1 MKTPTMRSALVL
13 SAVALASA
21 FSSGCDKK
29 EKQRD
34 SEDNPASDAGAS
46 KASQVAADEPDLA
59 KAMGSVAAARA
70 NPGASAAGGPPP
82 TGIFGPGEAD
92 KAAAKGA
99 PASMVVGSDGSEP
112 RVLLGSAPKPGTKR
126 AGTVDVATQSDPQQ
140 GAIPIQF
147 AVTLEAL
154 KPKAEGEAKPKAEGD
169 TGAALPATV
178 PPPTPIVVK
187 VTSAKINAPSVP
199 ADLANAVSKLKGA
212 RVEYQVGA
220 DGTAVNLRS
229 EIPKG
234 VDPGFRDPVQALGDL
249 LVGVTLP
256 FPRKPIGLGGYWM
269 VTSREV
275 AMGLDVVTYRMVKV
289 EKIEGTLVT
298 LSVNTKR
305 YAASP
310 AFDIEG
316 LPPDAPKTM
325 GEFRSAGEGKISV
338 VVGEAVPKEGDLQ
351 AMIGAALGPAD
362 AKQRPM
368 VQVQTR
374 ASFQLAAP

>member
-21 FSSGCDKK
+21 LALGCDKK
-29 EKQRD
+29 EKQD
-34 SEDNPASDAGAS
+34 SEESHASDAGTS
-46 KASQVAADEPDLA
+46 KASKVAADEPDLA

-70 NPGASAAGGPPP
+70 NPAAATAGGPPP

-99 PASMVVGSDGSEP
+99 AALLTVGSEGSEP
-112 RVLLGSAPKPGTKR
+112 RVLLAPLPKPGLKR
-126 AGTVDVATQSDPQQ
+126 TGTVDVATQSDPQQ

-147 AVTLEAL
+147 AVTLETL
-154 KPKAEGEAKPKAEGD
+154 KPKAEGDAKPKAEGD
-169 TGAALPATV
+169 ANAAA
-178 PPPTPIVVK
+178 PTQFVVK
-187 VTSAKINAPSVP
+187 VTGARINAPGVP
-199 ADLANAVSKLKGA
+199 ADLSNAVGKLKGA

-220 DGTAVNLRS
+220 DGTAVNLRT

-234 VDPGFRDPVQALGDL
+234 VDPGFRDPVQALSDL
-249 LVGVTLP
+249 LLGVALP
-256 FPRKPIGLGGYWM
+256 FPSKPVGLGGYWM
-269 VTSREV
+269 VTSRDSV
-275 AMGLDVVTYRMVKV
+275 MGLDVVTYRLVKV
-289 EKIEGTLVT
+289 EKIQGALVS

-310 AFDIEG
+310 AFDVEG
-316 LPPDAPKTM
+316 LPPDAPKVM
-325 GEFRSAGEGKISV
+325 AEFRSGGEGKLLV
-338 VVGEAVPKEGDLQ
+338 AVGEALPKEGELQ
-351 AMIGAALGPAD
+351 SMIGAALGPAD

-374 ASFQLAAP
+374 SSFHLAAP

>member
-1 MKTPTMRSALVL
+1 
-13 SAVALASA
+13 VALASA
-21 FSSGCDKK
+21 LSIGCDKK

-34 SEDNPASDAGAS
+34 SEENPASDAGAN

-70 NPGASAAGGPPP
+70 NPAAGTAGGPPP

-99 PASMVVGSDGSEP
+99 PASLTVGSDGSEP
-112 RVLLGSAPKPGTKR
+112 RILLGSPPKPGIKR

-147 AVTLEAL
+147 AITFEAL
-154 KPKAEGEAKPKAEGD
+154 KPKAEDTKPKAEGD
-169 TGAALPATV
+169 SGAAVPATQV
-178 PPPTPIVVK
+178 VVK
-187 VTSAKINAPSVP
+187 VTSAKINAPGVP
-199 ADLANAVSKLKGA
+199 AELANAVGKLKGS

-220 DGTAVNLRS
+220 DGAAVNLRS

-234 VDPGFRDPVQALGDL
+234 VDPGFRDPVQALSDV
-249 LVGVTLP
+249 LVGVALP
-256 FPRKPIGLGGYWM
+256 FPSKPIGLGGYWM
-269 VTSREV
+269 VTSRDV
-275 AMGLDVVTYRMVKV
+275 VMGLDVVTYRLVKV
-289 EKIEGTLVT
+289 EKIEGTLVS

-310 AFDIEG
+310 AFEIEG
-316 LPPDAPKTM
+316 LPPDAPKVM
-325 GEFRSAGEGKISV
+325 AEFRAGGEGKISV
-338 VVGEAVPKEGDLQ
+338 VAGEAVPKEGELQ
-351 AMIGAALGPAD
+351 TMVGAALGPAD

>member
-1 MKTPTMRSALVL
+1 MNTPTIRSALVL

-21 FSSGCDKK
+21 LALGCDKK
-29 EKQRD
+29 EKERD
-34 SEDNPASDAGAS
+34 SESEQPASDAGAS

-70 NPGASAAGGPPP
+70 NPSAGGAGGPPP

-99 PASMVVGSDGSEP
+99 PASLTLGSDGSEP
-112 RVLLGSAPKPGTKR
+112 RVLLGAPPKPGLKR
-126 AGTVDVATQSDPQQ
+126 VGTVDLATQSDPQQ

-147 AVTLEAL
+147 AITLNAL
-154 KPKAEGEAKPKAEGD
+154 KPKTEADAKPKAEG
-169 TGAALPATV
+169 TAGAEPLTQ
-178 PPPTPIVVK
+178 IVVK
-187 VTSAKINAPSVP
+187 VTGAKINAPGVP

-212 RVEYQVGA
+212 RIEYQVGA
-220 DGTAVNLRS
+220 AGTALNLRA
-229 EIPKG
+229 EVPKG
-234 VDPGFRDPVQALGDL
+234 VDPGFKDAVQALSDL
-249 LVGVTLP
+249 LVGVALP
-256 FPRKPIGLGGYWM
+256 FPSKPVGLGGYWM
-269 VTSREV
+269 VTSRDLL
-275 AMGLDVVTYRMVKV
+275 MGLDVVTYRLVKV
-289 EKIEGTLVT
+289 EKIEGTLVS

-310 AFDIEG
+310 AFEIEG

-325 GEFRSAGEGKISV
+325 AEFRSGGEGKISV
-338 VVGEAVPKEGDLQ
+338 AAGESLAKDGELQ
-351 AMIGAALGPAD
+351 SLIGAALGPAD

-374 ASFQLAAP
+374 ASFNFSAP

>member
-1 MKTPTMRSALVL
+1 MMTPTKRSALVL

-21 FSSGCDKK
+21 LAAGCDKK

-34 SEDNPASDAGAS
+34 SEGENTASDGAS
-46 KASQVAADEPDLA
+46 GKENKVAAGEPDLA

-70 NPGASAAGGPPP
+70 NSAANTAGGPPP
-82 TGIFGPGEAD
+82 NGIFGPGEAD

-99 PASMVVGSDGSEP
+99 PASLTVGSEGSEP
-112 RVLLGSAPKPGTKR
+112 RVLLGPAAKPGSKR
-126 AGTVDVATQSDPQQ
+126 AGTVDLATQSDPQQ

-147 AVTLEAL
+147 SVTLEAL
-154 KPKAEGEAKPKAEGD
+154 KPKAEADAKPKVE
-169 TGAALPATV
+169 GAAAAVL
-178 PPPTPIVVK
+178 PTPVAVK
-187 VTSAKINAPSVP
+187 VTGAKINAPGVP
-199 ADLANAVSKLKGA
+199 ADFAAAIAKLKGT
-212 RVEYQVGA
+212 RVDYELGA

-234 VDPGFRDPVQALGDL
+234 VDPGFRDPVQALSDL
-249 LVGVTLP
+249 LVAVSLP
-256 FPRKPIGLGGYWM
+256 FPSKPVGLGGYWM
-269 VTSREV
+269 VTSRDV
-275 AMGLDVVTYRMVKV
+275 LMGLDVVTYRLVKV
-289 EKIEGTLVT
+289 EKIEGSSVS

-310 AFDIEG
+310 AFEIEG

-325 GEFRSAGEGKISV
+325 GEFQSAGEGKLV
-338 VVGEAVPKEGDLQ
+338 VAVGEGLPRQGELQ
-351 AMIGAALGPAD
+351 SMMGAALGPAD

-374 ASFQLAAP
+374 ASFQLGSP

>member
-21 FSSGCDKK
+21 LASGCDKQ

-34 SEDNPASDAGAS
+34 SENASDAGTS
-46 KASQVAADEPDLA
+46 KASKVAADEPDLA
-59 KAMGSVAAARA
+59 KAMGSVAAARS
-70 NPGASAAGGPPP
+70 NPAAATAGGPPP
-82 TGIFGPGEAD
+82 TGIFGEGEAD

-99 PASMVVGSDGSEP
+99 PASLTVGSEGSEP
-112 RVLLGSAPKPGTKR
+112 RVLLGGSLKPGTKR
-126 AGTVDVATQSDPQQ
+126 TGTVDVATQSDPQQ

-154 KPKAEGEAKPKAEGD
+154 KPKVEGDAKAKAEGA
-169 TGAALPATV
+169 AALPA
-178 PPPTPIVVK
+178 PTQIVVK
-187 VTSAKINAPSVP
+187 ITSARINAPGVP
-199 ADLANAVSKLKGA
+199 ADLANAVSKLKGS

-220 DGTAVNLRS
+220 DGTAGNLRN

-234 VDPGFRDPVQALGDL
+234 VDPGFRDPVQALSDL
-249 LVGVTLP
+249 LVGVALP
-256 FPRKPIGLGGYWM
+256 FPSKPVGLGSYWM
-269 VTSREV
+269 VTSRDV
-275 AMGLDVVTYRMVKV
+275 VMGLDVVTYRMVKV
-289 EKIEGTLVT
+289 EKIEGTAVS

-310 AFDIEG
+310 AFEIEG
-316 LPPDAPKTM
+316 LPADAPKLM
-325 GEFRSAGEGKISV
+325 SEFRAGGEGKISV
-338 VVGEAVPKEGDLQ
+338 LAGEVVPTEGELQ
-351 AMIGAALGPAD
+351 SMIGAALGPAD

-374 ASFQLAAP
+374 ASFHLTPAP

>member
-1 MKTPTMRSALVL
+1 MRSALAL

-21 FSSGCDKK
+21 FAFGCDKK

-34 SEDNPASDAGAS
+34 SEDNAASDAGSS
-46 KASQVAADEPDLA
+46 KENKVAADEPDLA

-70 NPGASAAGGPPP
+70 NGATAGSAGGPPP

-99 PASMVVGSDGSEP
+99 AAALTLGSDGSEP
-112 RVLLGSAPKPGTKR
+112 RVLLGPPPKPGTKR
-126 AGTVDVATQSDPQQ
+126 AGTFDIATQSDPQQ

-154 KPKAEGEAKPKAEGD
+154 KPKAEAD
-169 TGAALPATV
+169 SGAVALTQ
-178 PPPTPIVVK
+178 IVVK
-187 VTSAKINAPSVP
+187 VTSAKINAPGVP
-199 ADLANAVSKLKGA
+199 ADLANAVSKLKGS
-212 RVEYQVGA
+212 RVEYQLGT
-220 DGTAVNLRS
+220 DGTALNLHT

-234 VDPGFRDPVQALGDL
+234 VDPGFRDPVQALSDL
-249 LVGVTLP
+249 LVSVSLP
-256 FPRKPIGLGGYWM
+256 FPSKPVGLGGYWM
-269 VTSREV
+269 VTSRDQ
-275 AMGLDVVTYRMVKV
+275 AMGLDVVTYRLVKV
-289 EKIEGTLVT
+289 EKIDGTLLS

-316 LPPDAPKTM
+316 LPPDAPKEM
-325 GEFRSAGEGKISV
+325 AEFRSAGEGKV
-338 VVGEAVPKEGDLQ
+338 VVAAGEAVPKEGELQ
-351 AMIGAALGPAD
+351 SMIGAALGPID

-374 ASFQLAAP
+374 ASFHLAAP